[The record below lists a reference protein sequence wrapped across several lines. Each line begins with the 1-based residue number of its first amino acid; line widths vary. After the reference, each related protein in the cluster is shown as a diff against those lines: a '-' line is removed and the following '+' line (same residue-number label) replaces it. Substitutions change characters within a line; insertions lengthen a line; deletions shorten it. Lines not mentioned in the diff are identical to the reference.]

1 MHFSQ
6 RAYVLIM
13 LTAVLAVTG
22 IWTTDPGLEDLWRI
36 PAALLLV
43 GLAIEGLYTAKA
55 TVTAQI
61 ETSARAFLGR
71 EQGAAY
77 AFHNGTSRAVT
88 VEYAPVMP
96 IGVEP
101 VGSTT
106 RKVVAPAGAVL
117 RDPFTLLAVRMGP
130 QTWPVVPA
138 RLLGPLGLAWWSR
151 DLHPTLRIV
160 VAPDTL
166 VRARGRPRGN
176 PSGARPRR
184 VIGAGSELHQLRSY
198 VQGDSLARIDWK
210 ATARARRLV
219 TREFSEDQHLDVL
232 VAIDAGRLSRVRAGR
247 LDRFGV
253 YANVVA
259 RFAEI
264 VIPNDD
270 RIGMIVFADRPL
282 AVCPPDRGLPAVTRI
297 RRTLAQLSVQS
308 AESDPLAAAVRI
320 RGMLK
325 HRGLVV
331 LLTDLDDASVADQLV
346 RAVKLLSPPHLVV
359 VAGVH
364 SPEISGLAHSEA
376 RGWLDPWIA
385 LAAQE
390 HEVRAES
397 QRALL
402 RRLGAPVIAAT
413 EELLER
419 KVLAQYESLRRL
431 RRI

>member
-13 LTAVLAVTG
+13 LTAVLAVAG
-22 IWTTDPGLEDLWRI
+22 IWSTDPGLVDLWRI
-36 PAALLLV
+36 PAAALLV
-43 GLAIEGLYTAKA
+43 GLAIEGLFIRRAS
-55 TVTAQI
+55 VTAEI
-61 ETSARAFLGR
+61 ETAPRAFLGR
-71 EQGAAY
+71 EQDAAY
-77 AFHNGTSRAVT
+77 AFHNGSSRALS
-88 VEYAPVMP
+88 VEYAPVTP
-96 IGVEP
+96 LGVEP
-101 VGSTT
+101 LGNVT
-106 RKVVAPAGAVL
+106 RKIVTPAGGVQ

-130 QTWPVVPA
+130 QTWPPVPA

-151 DLHPTLRIV
+151 DFQPSLRMA

-166 VRARGRPRGN
+166 IRARGRPRGN
-176 PSGARPRR
+176 PAGARPRR
-184 VIGAGSELHQLRSY
+184 VIGAGSELHQLRGY
-198 VQGDSLARIDWK
+198 VRGDSLARIDWK
-210 ATARARRLV
+210 ATARSRRLV

-264 VIPNDD
+264 VVPNDD

-282 AVCPPDRGLPAVTRI
+282 VVCPPDRGLPAVTRI
-297 RRTLAQLSVQS
+297 RRTLAQLSVQA

-325 HRGLVV
+325 HRGLIV

-359 VAGVH
+359 VAGIH
-364 SPEISGLAHSEA
+364 SPEISDLARREA
-376 RGWLDPWIA
+376 HDWQDPWVS

-390 HEVRAES
+390 HETRAES

-419 KVLAQYESLRRL
+419 KVLAEYESLRRS

>member
-1 MHFSQ
+1 MHFAQ

-13 LTAVLAVTG
+13 LTAVLAVAG
-22 IWTTDPGLEDLWRI
+22 IWSSDPGFSDLWRI

-43 GLAIEGLYTAKA
+43 GLAVEGLFIRDVS
-55 TVTAQI
+55 VTADI
-61 ETSARAFLGR
+61 ETAPRAFLGR
-71 EQGAAY
+71 EQSAAF
-77 AFHNGTSRAVT
+77 AFRNGSSRAVS

-96 IGVEP
+96 VGVQP
-101 VGSTT
+101 VSTTT
-106 RKVVAPAGAVL
+106 RKVVTPAGGVEHV
-117 RDPFTLLAVRMGP
+117 PFTLLAVRLGP

-138 RLLGPLGLAWWSR
+138 RLLGPLGLAWWSH
-151 DLHPTLRIV
+151 DLHPSMRIA

-166 VRARGRPRGN
+166 RIASDRPRGN
-176 PSGARPRR
+176 PAGARPRR
-184 VIGAGSELHQLRSY
+184 VIGAGSELHQLRGY
-198 VQGDSLARIDWK
+198 VEGDPLARIDWK

-232 VAIDAGRLSRVRAGR
+232 VAIDAGRFSRVRAGR
-247 LDRFGV
+247 LDRFGL
-253 YANVVA
+253 YANVAA
-259 RFAEI
+259 RFAQI
-264 VIPNDD
+264 VTPNDD

-282 AVCPPDRGLPAVTRI
+282 AVCAPDRGLPAVTRI
-297 RRTLAQLSVQS
+297 RRTLEQLSVQS

-331 LLTDLDDASVADQLV
+331 LLTDLDDATVADQLV
-346 RAVKLLSPPHLVV
+346 RAVRLLSPPHLVV

-364 SPEISGLAHSEA
+364 SPEVSDLARSEA
-376 RGWLDPWIA
+376 RDWKDPWVA

-390 HEVRAES
+390 HEARAES

-402 RRLGAPVIAAT
+402 RRLGAPVIAAR
-413 EELLER
+413 EDVLEKR
-419 KVLAQYESLRRL
+419 VLAEYESLRRS

>member
-1 MHFSQ
+1 M
-6 RAYVLIM
+6 
-13 LTAVLAVTG
+13 G
-22 IWTTDPGLEDLWRI
+22 IE
-36 PAALLLV
+36 
-43 GLAIEGLYTAKA
+43 
-55 TVTAQI
+55 
-61 ETSARAFLGR
+61 
-71 EQGAAY
+71 
-77 AFHNGTSRAVT
+77 
-88 VEYAPVMP
+88 
-96 IGVEP
+96 
-101 VGSTT
+101 
-106 RKVVAPAGAVL
+106 PAGNVTRRIVTPAGGVGY
-117 RDPFTLLAVRMGP
+117 DPFTLLAVRMGP
-130 QTWPVVPA
+130 QSWPVVPA

-151 DLHPTLRIV
+151 EFHPSLRIA

-166 VRARGRPRGN
+166 IRARGRPRGN
-176 PSGARPRR
+176 PAGARPRR
-184 VIGAGSELHQLRSY
+184 VIGAGSELHQLRGY

-210 ATARARRLV
+210 ATARTRRLV

-264 VIPNDD
+264 VVPNDD

-297 RRTLAQLSVQS
+297 RKTLAQLSVQS

-325 HRGLVV
+325 HRGLVI

-359 VAGVH
+359 VAGIH
-364 SPEISGLAHSEA
+364 SPEIADLARREA
-376 RGWLDPWIA
+376 HDWKDPWVS

-390 HEVRAES
+390 HEARAEG

-413 EELLER
+413 QDLLEQ
-419 KVLAQYESLRRL
+419 KVLAQYESLRRS

>member
-13 LTAVLAVTG
+13 LTAVLAVAG
-22 IWTTDPGLEDLWRI
+22 IWSTDPGLADLWRI
-36 PAALLLV
+36 PATLLLL
-43 GLAIEGLYTAKA
+43 GLAFEGLYTAKA
-55 TVTAQI
+55 TVTARI

-71 EQGAAY
+71 EQSAAF
-77 AFHNGTSRAVT
+77 AFHNGTSRAIT

-101 VGSTT
+101 VGNTT
-106 RKVVAPAGAVL
+106 RKVVAPAGGVE

-151 DLHPTLRIV
+151 DLHPSLRIA

-166 VRARGRPRGN
+166 IRTRGRPRGN
-176 PSGARPRR
+176 PAGARPRR

-282 AVCPPDRGLPAVTRI
+282 AVCAPDRGLPAVTRI

-320 RGMLK
+320 RSMLK
-325 HRGLVV
+325 HRSLVV

-364 SPEISGLAHSEA
+364 SPEISGLAQGEA
-376 RGWLDPWIA
+376 RDWLDPWIA

-413 EELLER
+413 AEMLEHR
-419 KVLAQYESLRRL
+419 VFAQYESLRRL

>member
-1 MHFSQ
+1 
-6 RAYVLIM
+6 
-13 LTAVLAVTG
+13 
-22 IWTTDPGLEDLWRI
+22 
-36 PAALLLV
+36 
-43 GLAIEGLYTAKA
+43 
-55 TVTAQI
+55 
-61 ETSARAFLGR
+61 
-71 EQGAAY
+71 
-77 AFHNGTSRAVT
+77 
-88 VEYAPVMP
+88 
-96 IGVEP
+96 
-101 VGSTT
+101 
-106 RKVVAPAGAVL
+106 
-117 RDPFTLLAVRMGP
+117 
-130 QTWPVVPA
+130 
-138 RLLGPLGLAWWSR
+138 
-151 DLHPTLRIV
+151 
-160 VAPDTL
+160 
-166 VRARGRPRGN
+166 
-176 PSGARPRR
+176 
-184 VIGAGSELHQLRSY
+184 
-198 VQGDSLARIDWK
+198 
-210 ATARARRLV
+210 
-219 TREFSEDQHLDVL
+219 VL

-282 AVCPPDRGLPAVTRI
+282 AICPPDRGLPAVTRI
-297 RRTLAQLSVQS
+297 RKTLAQLSVQA

-359 VAGVH
+359 VAGIH
-364 SPEISGLAHSEA
+364 SPEISDLARREA
-376 RGWLDPWIA
+376 HDWKDPWIS

-390 HEVRAES
+390 HEARAQS

-413 EELLER
+413 EELLEQ
-419 KVLAQYESLRRL
+419 KVLAEYESLRRS

>member
-13 LTAVLAVTG
+13 LTTVLAVAG
-22 IWTTDPGLEDLWRI
+22 IWSTDPRLADLWRI
-36 PAALLLV
+36 PAALLLI
-43 GLAIEGLYTAKA
+43 GLAVEGLFIHRAS
-55 TVTAQI
+55 VTAEI
-61 ETSARAFLGR
+61 ETAPRAFLGR
-71 EQGAAY
+71 EQAAAY
-77 AFHNGTSRAVT
+77 AFHNDSSRPVA
-88 VEYAPVMP
+88 VEYAPVTP

-101 VGSTT
+101 IGSIT
-106 RKVVAPAGAVL
+106 REIVAPAGAVA

-130 QTWPVVPA
+130 QEWPVVPA

-151 DLHPTLRIV
+151 DLRPSLRMA

-176 PSGARPRR
+176 PAGARPRR
-184 VIGAGSELHQLRSY
+184 VIGAGSELHQLREY

-210 ATARARRLV
+210 ATARFGRLV

-232 VAIDAGRLSRVRAGR
+232 VAIDAGRLSKVRAGR

-264 VIPNDD
+264 VVPNDD
-270 RIGMIVFADRPL
+270 RIGMVVFADRPL

-297 RRTLAQLSVQS
+297 RTTLAQLSVQS

-320 RGMLK
+320 RSMLQ

-331 LLTDLDDASVADQLV
+331 LLTDLDDASVADQLA
-346 RAVKLLSPPHLVV
+346 RAVRLLSPPHLVV
-359 VAGVH
+359 VAGIR
-364 SPEISGLAHSEA
+364 SPEIAHLAQREA
-376 RGWLDPWIA
+376 RDWLDPWVS
-385 LAAQE
+385 LAAEE
-390 HEVRAES
+390 HEARAES
-397 QRALL
+397 QRTLL
-402 RRLGAPVIAAT
+402 RKLGVPVIATT
-413 EELLER
+413 EDVLEQS
-419 KVLAQYESLRRL
+419 VFAEYESLRRS

>member
-22 IWTTDPGLEDLWRI
+22 IWSTDPAFADLWRI
-36 PAALLLV
+36 PAALLLI
-43 GLAIEGLYTAKA
+43 GLAIEGFFIRKA
-55 TVTAQI
+55 AVTAQI
-61 ETSARAFLGR
+61 ETAPRAFLGR
-71 EQGAAY
+71 EQNAAY
-77 AFHNGTSRAVT
+77 AFHNGTSRAVS
-88 VEYAPVMP
+88 VEYAPVTP
-96 IGVEP
+96 VGIEP
-101 VGSTT
+101 VGGST
-106 RKVVAPAGAVL
+106 RKLITPAGGVE
-117 RDPFTLLAVRMGP
+117 RDPFTLLPVRMGP

-151 DLHPTLRIV
+151 DLHPAMQIA

-166 VRARGRPRGN
+166 VRVRGRPRGN
-176 PSGARPRR
+176 PAGTRPRR
-184 VIGAGSELHQLRSY
+184 VIGAGSELHQLRGY

-282 AVCPPDRGLPAVTRI
+282 EVCPPDRGLPAVARI
-297 RRTLAQLSVQS
+297 RKTLAQLSVQS

-320 RGMLK
+320 RGLLQ

-359 VAGVH
+359 VAGIH
-364 SPEISGLAHSEA
+364 SPEISELARREA
-376 RGWLDPWIA
+376 HDWNDPWVA

-390 HEVRAES
+390 HETRAES

-419 KVLAQYESLRRL
+419 KVLAEYESLRRS

>member
-13 LTAVLAVTG
+13 LTAVLAVAG
-22 IWTTDPGLEDLWRI
+22 IWSTDPGLADLWRI
-36 PAALLLV
+36 PATLLLL
-43 GLAIEGLYTAKA
+43 GLAFEGLYTAKA
-55 TVTAQI
+55 TVTAQV

-71 EQGAAY
+71 EQSAAF
-77 AFHNGTSRAVT
+77 AFHNGTSRAIT

-101 VGSTT
+101 VSNTT
-106 RKVVAPAGAVL
+106 RKVVAPAGAVE
-117 RDPFTLLAVRMGP
+117 RDSFTLLAVRMGP

-151 DLHPTLRIV
+151 DLQPSLRLA

-166 VRARGRPRGN
+166 IRARGRPRGN
-176 PSGARPRR
+176 PAGARPRR

-282 AVCPPDRGLPAVTRI
+282 AVCAPDRGLPAVTRI

-325 HRGLVV
+325 HRSLVV

-364 SPEISGLAHSEA
+364 SPEISGLAQGEA
-376 RGWLDPWIA
+376 RDWLDPWIA

-413 EELLER
+413 AQTLEH

>member
-13 LTAVLAVTG
+13 LTTVLAVAG
-22 IWTTDPGLEDLWRI
+22 IWSTDPALLDLWRI
-36 PAALLLV
+36 PAALLLI
-43 GLAIEGLYTAKA
+43 GLAVEGLFIRRAS
-55 TVTAQI
+55 VTAEI
-61 ETSARAFLGR
+61 ETAPRAFLGR
-71 EQGAAY
+71 EQAAAY
-77 AFHNGTSRAVT
+77 AFHNGSSRPVS
-88 VEYAPVMP
+88 VEYAPVTPM
-96 IGVEP
+96 GVEP
-101 VGSTT
+101 IGRNT
-106 RKVVAPAGAVL
+106 RTIVAPAGAVE

-130 QTWPVVPA
+130 QVWPVVPA

-151 DLHPTLRIV
+151 DLRPSLQMA

-176 PSGARPRR
+176 PAGARPRR
-184 VIGAGSELHQLRSY
+184 VIGAGSELHQLLEH
-198 VQGDSLARIDWK
+198 VQGDSLDRIDWK

-232 VAIDAGRLSRVRAGR
+232 VAIDAGRLSKVRAGR

-264 VIPNDD
+264 VVPNDD
-270 RIGMIVFADRPL
+270 RIGMVVFADRPL

-297 RRTLAQLSVQS
+297 RTTLAQWSVQS

-320 RGMLK
+320 RSMLQ

-331 LLTDLDDASVADQLV
+331 LLTDLDDASVADQLA

-359 VAGVH
+359 VAGIR
-364 SPEISGLAHSEA
+364 SPEISALAQREA
-376 RGWLDPWIA
+376 RDWLDPWVS
-385 LAAQE
+385 LAAEE

-397 QRALL
+397 QRTLL
-402 RRLGAPVIAAT
+402 RKLGAPVIAAT
-413 EELLER
+413 EGLLEP
-419 KVLAQYESLRRL
+419 KVLAEYESLRRS